1 MLPLRFPHQIPC
13 SEEAMTTA
21 VTAPVTPERIF
32 QFAWGYAPPLV
43 LEVAIRHHV
52 FDVLDSGPKSI
63 PEISK
68 ATGASE
74 RGLTAIMNCLV
85 GLDFLAKDQKGTYRL
100 TPESAAFLVSTKPG
114 FQGGL
119 IRHTSEHLV
128 PRWLH
133 LNEVVAT
140 GLPVA
145 PVNQQGPGSDFF
157 AEFVNDI
164 FPMSYHVTQELAAHL
179 NLKGASGPA
188 SVLDLAAGS
197 GVWGIGLAQSSS
209 QVRVTAVDWPGVIPI
224 TRKTVA
230 RFGLAERFTFVE
242 GDLLQADF
250 GSGHNVATL
259 GHILHSEGIERS
271 KALLAKTCG
280 ALAPGGTIAVQEFL
294 VNADRTGP
302 LGGLIFAVNM
312 IVNTDC
318 GDTFSFEEISG
329 WLNEAGFVDAR
340 TIDTHG
346 PSPLILATKA

>member
-1 MLPLRFPHQIPC
+1 MSTPA
-13 SEEAMTTA
+13 S
-21 VTAPVTPERIF
+21 APVTPERIYQLAF
-32 QFAWGYAPPLV
+32 GYAPPLV
-43 LEVAIRHHV
+43 LEAAIRHHV

-63 PEISK
+63 PEVSK

-74 RGLTAIMNCLV
+74 RGLTAIMNVLV
-85 GLDFLAKDQKGTYRL
+85 GLDFLAKDQKGTYSL

-119 IRHTSEHLV
+119 IRHSSEHLV
-128 PRWLH
+128 PKWLH
-133 LNEVVAT
+133 LNEIVAT
-140 GLPVA
+140 GQPIA
-145 PVNQQGPGSDFF
+145 AVNQQGPGSDFF

-164 FPMSYHVTQELAAHL
+164 LPMSYHVTQELAAHL
-179 NLKGASGPA
+179 NLKDANAPVR
-188 SVLDLAAGS
+188 VLDLAAGS
-197 GVWGIGLAQSSS
+197 GVWGIGLAQSST
-209 QVRVTAVDWPGVIPI
+209 QVRVTAVDWPGVIPV

-230 RFGLAERFTFVE
+230 RFGLADRFTFVE

-250 GSGHNVATL
+250 GAGHNVATL

-271 KALLAKTCG
+271 KALLAKTFH

-312 IVNTDC
+312 LVNTDC

-329 WLNEAGFVDAR
+329 WLGEAGFVNAR
-340 TIDTHG
+340 TLDTHG
-346 PSPLILATKA
+346 PSPLILATKP